1 MRTTTPT
8 LRRLSPAAVASRPAA
23 TERRPIRWVAW
34 WVACLVCGGLVGLVF
49 AVVGALRGGRPSR
62 RRVLLVVTGT
72 AVQLVCAGVATVT
85 IAADGAIGPATVR
98 LENSAARALRVQDH
112 APWQLTRTV
121 VNLPVSGAALL
132 YAAAKGG
139 RPYRGAANGT
149 VVVSLQDGVARG
161 GTMYGTVLLTNRQ
174 ATTTSA
180 AIRGP
185 GFFEHEVRHSN
196 QWAVSTLLAG
206 PAAFPALYAAD
217 ESLFPGAHN
226 HFERQ
231 AGLSDGGYHPPHHSP
246 PAGGRLAFLIVGLVA
261 GYRLAARRFPRLTA
275 AAVAPD
281 APRAH
286 RGPPAGPSLER
297 PQPTTT

>member
-8 LRRLSPAAVASRPAA
+8 LRRLSRAAVASRPAA

-34 WVACLVCGGLVGLVF
+34 WAACLVCGGLVGLLF
-49 AVVGALRGGRPSR
+49 AVIGALRGGRPSR

-72 AVQLVCAGVATVT
+72 ALQLVCAGVATVT
-85 IAADGAIGPATVR
+85 IAADGAISPATVR

-112 APWQLTRTV
+112 TPGQLTRTV

-174 ATTTSA
+174 ATTSA

-231 AGLSDGGYHPPHHSP
+231 AGLSDGGYHPPHDSP
-246 PAGGRLAFLIVGLVA
+246 PAGGRLAFLLVGLVA
-261 GYRLAARRFPRLTA
+261 GYRLAAHRFPRLTA
-275 AAVAPD
+275 APD

-286 RGPPAGPSLER
+286 RGPRAGPSLEQ